1 MATGLKKETS
11 AAMAV
16 LFAPTLIVPVL
27 FLLLDKNKFV
37 RFYAVQV
44 LVLWLTV
51 YVIQRV
57 FRFGFLYGFTSIIS
71 VIGFTLWLVL
81 IYKAWQGVE
90 WEVPFLGKISRQ
102 LVSKL

>member
-11 AAMAV
+11 AAMSV
-16 LFAPTLIVPVL
+16 MFAPTLIVPVL

-37 RFYAVQV
+37 RFYTVQV
-44 LVLWLTV
+44 LVLGLSM
-51 YVIQRV
+51 YVLRV
-57 FRFGFLYGFTSIIS
+57 VSYSFLYGFSSIVS
-71 VIGFTLWLVL
+71 VVGFTLWLVL

-90 WEVPFLGKISRQ
+90 WEIPFLGKISRQ

>member
-11 AAMAV
+11 AAMAI
-16 LFAPTLIVPVL
+16 LFAPTLVVPIL

-44 LVLWLTV
+44 LVLGLSM
-51 YVIQRV
+51 YVLRIV
-57 FRFGFLYGFTSIIS
+57 SYSFLYGFSSIVS

-90 WEVPFLGKISRQ
+90 WEIPFLGKISRQ